1 MHAAAPD
8 SAVLAVLASPRR
20 REILRLT
27 WDAECQA
34 GDLARAMPD
43 VSWGA
48 VSLQIRPLV
57 AAGLLR
63 TRVEG
68 RHRYYRADRARLGSL
83 AQWLERMWDDALWK
97 LKVMAEFEATRRGPK
112 PDRRRRRP
120 PSSSKRTLQ

>member
-1 MHAAAPD
+1 MLEAAAPD
-8 SAVLAVLASPRR
+8 SRLLAVLASPRR

-27 WDAECQA
+27 WDAEQQA

-63 TRVEG
+63 SRIDG
-68 RHRYYRADRARLGSL
+68 RRRYYRADRTQLGPM
-83 AQWLERMWDDALWK
+83 AAWLERTWADALHRLK
-97 LKVMAEFEATRRGPK
+97 LAAEFEATRRGPK
-112 PDRRRRRP
+112 RGRRRRAQSRQRRQ
-120 PSSSKRTLQ
+120 S